1 MPGWEPPVDVVD
13 RVVRERN
20 DERIAVGPGFDV
32 GADAKVGPEEQ
43 AFALR
48 DVELGRVVGHAVREE
63 TALKVLATAESALF
77 YSRMKILRQIG
88 MTSACAL
95 ALLLGCASHQRA
107 EAAATPR
114 KANEFLVYIGTYTGA
129 KSKGIYVSR
138 FDSASGKL
146 GAPELAAETVS
157 PSFLAIHPNR
167 RFLYAANETGDFAG
181 KKSGAV
187 SAFVIDSRSGKL
199 TPLNQQPSGGDGPCH
214 VAVDKTGKTLLV
226 ANYGGGSVEAL
237 PIKPDGSLDAP
248 TSFIQHSGSSVDK
261 QRQQGPHGHF
271 ITADAANRFALAC
284 DLGLDKVL
292 VYKLDPANSS
302 LVANDPPSGSVAPG
316 SGPRHLA
323 FHVGG
328 RFAYVINEMK
338 CTLTAFS
345 YDPERGELKEL
356 QNLSTLPEGETVK
369 PNYST
374 AEVEA
379 HPAGKFL
386 YGSNRGHD
394 SIVVFATDPATG
406 RLSYVENVST
416 QGKTPRSFGIDPPGN
431 SLLAANQDSDSV
443 VVFRIDQYTGRLA
456 STGSRIEV
464 GQPVCVKFVPVAE

>member
-1 MPGWEPPVDVVD
+1 
-13 RVVRERN
+13 
-20 DERIAVGPGFDV
+20 
-32 GADAKVGPEEQ
+32 
-43 AFALR
+43 
-48 DVELGRVVGHAVREE
+48 
-63 TALKVLATAESALF
+63 
-77 YSRMKILRQIG
+77 MKILRQLSL
-88 MTSACAL
+88 TFACAL
-95 ALLLGCASHQRA
+95 ALLLACASHPSA

-114 KANEFLVYIGTYTGA
+114 NAKEFLVYIGTYTGG

-138 FDSASGKL
+138 FDSTNGKL
-146 GAPELAAETVS
+146 GTPELAAEAVS

-187 SAFVIDSRSGKL
+187 SAFVLEPNSGKL

-226 ANYGGGSVEAL
+226 ANYGSGSVEAL

-248 TSFIQHSGSSVDK
+248 TSFIQHRGSSVDK
-261 QRQQGPHGHF
+261 QRQQAPHGHF
-271 ITADAANRFALAC
+271 ITTDSANRFALAC
-284 DLGLDKVL
+284 DLGLDKVV
-292 VYKLDPANSS
+292 VYKFDPANSS
-302 LVANDPPSGSVAPG
+302 LVANDPPSASVTPG

-323 FHVGG
+323 FHSGG

-338 CTLTAFS
+338 CTMTAFS
-345 YDPERGELKEL
+345 YDPARGELKEL
-356 QNLSTLPEGETVK
+356 QNLSTLPEGEAVK

-379 HPAGKFL
+379 HRSGKFL

-406 RLSYVENVST
+406 KLSYVENIST
-416 QGKTPRSFGIDPPGN
+416 QGRTPRSFGIDPTGN
-431 SLLAANQDSDSV
+431 FLLAANQDSENV
-443 VVFRIDQYTGRLA
+443 VVFRIDQNTGRLA
-456 STGSRIEV
+456 ATGTSIEV
-464 GQPVCVKFVPVAE
+464 GKPVCVVFVPVGK